1 MVLVDDD
8 LLEIRARTKHMS
20 ELITRADGH
29 SLLLAG
35 SRKATAPHAA
45 SKLFRRA
52 CVKFQQVS
60 LTTPCNQ
67 SWRPLGAHSRC
78 EECHRRLGMPAVL

>member
-1 MVLVDDD
+1 MPRVVLVDDD

-35 SRKATAPHAA
+35 LRKSTSPHAA

-52 CVKFQQVS
+52 CVKFQEVIPSQKLCCGGCV
-60 LTTPCNQ
+60 PD
-67 SWRPLGAHSRC
+67 
-78 EECHRRLGMPAVL
+78 E

>member
-35 SRKATAPHAA
+35 LKKATAPNPA

-52 CVKFQQVS
+52 CIKFQEVGWLVVVGRSVVAQLV
-60 LTTPCNQ
+60 
-67 SWRPLGAHSRC
+67 
-78 EECHRRLGMPAVL
+78 